1 MALQEQRRREEDL
14 NRESLRLSKGI
25 FWNFVWTMRI
35 LTTPTLC
42 STAVAGLIPY
52 ILVGLD
58 CVIL

>member
-1 MALQEQRRREEDL
+1 MSAGRTAG
-14 NRESLRLSKGI
+14 LSR
-25 FWNFVWTMRI
+25 VI